1 MKCWKKVTAAL
12 MAALAL
18 VGMTGCAKPSPGQ
31 LITGAQQRMAKVNS
45 MRMTMDIKLELAEE
59 LSAVGLSMTMDADII
74 QKPEAKTK
82 ASLQINSFMDAAV
95 LEMYSWTQDGTQY
108 VGISADG
115 TNWQKT
121 KALENPG
128 ASSVQALDPSQM
140 GEMLN
145 SYLDSLKN
153 FVIEGEEQIEG
164 KDAYKITGKISA
176 EEIKNMMSS
185 VSQGMDIPLSGEI
198 PISIWIGK
206 KDGLP
211 LQYYI
216 DLASLINP
224 TAQEATGESAEL
236 VKEFSMTI
244 TIPEYGIADFEIPAQ
259 VQNASETGSDG
270 TQQTIL

>member
-1 MKCWKKVTAAL
+1 M
-12 MAALAL
+12 
-18 VGMTGCAKPSPGQ
+18 
-31 LITGAQQRMAKVNS
+31 
-45 MRMTMDIKLELAEE
+45 
-59 LSAVGLSMTMDADII
+59 
-74 QKPEAKTK
+74 
-82 ASLQINSFMDAAV
+82 QINSFMDAAV

-145 SYLDSLKN
+145 SYLDSLEN

-206 KDGLP
+206 KDGCP
-211 LQYYI
+211 CNI
-216 DLASLINP
+216 TSIWPASPIP
-224 TAQEATGESAEL
+224 RRGGHGGERRIGE
-236 VKEFSMTI
+236 
-244 TIPEYGIADFEIPAQ
+244 GIFHDNHNSRIWDCRF
-259 VQNASETGSDG
+259 
-270 TQQTIL
+270 